1 MTPELE
7 AVELSANVASA
18 EDLIAHQSTDR
29 LFIDV
34 RLGDPEEEL
43 TSFRTCHVFGAVHA
57 QIRDVFA
64 APPTQTTGNLP
75 LPSIERLQR
84 HLDCWGVGKETE
96 IVVYGPTPALA
107 ARGWWVLK
115 WAGVQKVRV
124 LDGGLTAW
132 MAAGGA
138 VAQGDE
144 IARHPASKPLC
155 ASADHMPTIAA
166 DEVERLDRDATLIDA
181 RDEASYLAGCIPH
194 AQNLPASDQWTPTR
208 KLRPLPEIRQLYFDA
223 DVRVNKDNVVVYC
236 GGGVLSA
243 LEVLT
248 MAAATGVVPRLY
260 VGSWSEWNKSAHR
273 LARSAEYNQQL
284 AAD

>member
-1 MTPELE
+1 MTAEMN
-7 AVELSANVASA
+7 AAELSRNVASA
-18 EDLIAHQSTDR
+18 EGLIAHPSTNR

-43 TSFRTCHVFGAVHA
+43 TSFRTCHIFGAVHA

-75 LPSIERLQR
+75 LPSIESLQR
-84 HLDCWGVGKETE
+84 QLDRWGVGEETE

-115 WAGVQKVRV
+115 WAGLQRVRV

-138 VAQGDE
+138 VAQGDA
-144 IARHPASKPLC
+144 IARDPASKPMC
-155 ASADHMPTIAA
+155 ARAGHMPTIEAE
-166 DEVERLDRDATLIDA
+166 EVERLDRDATLIDA

-194 AQNLPASDQWTPTR
+194 AKNLPASDQWTPAR
-208 KLRPLPEIRQLYFDA
+208 KLRPLPEIRQLYAEA
-223 DVRVNKDNVVVYC
+223 DMRANKNTVVVYC

-248 MAAATGVVPRLY
+248 MAAATGVVPQLY

-284 AAD
+284 AR

>member
-1 MTPELE
+1 MAAEME
-7 AVELSANVASA
+7 AAGFSANVASA
-18 EDLIAHQSTDR
+18 EELIAHSSTDR

-43 TSFRTCHVFGAVHA
+43 TSFRTCHVFAAVHA

-64 APPTQTTGNLP
+64 APPTQNTGNLP
-75 LPSIERLQR
+75 LPSIEGLQK
-84 HLDCWGVGKETE
+84 HLDRWGVGKETE
-96 IVVYGPTPALA
+96 IVAYGPTPALA

-115 WAGVQKVRV
+115 WAGVQRVRV

-144 IARHPASKPLC
+144 IARDPASRPVHL
-155 ASADHMPTIAA
+155 SAGHLPTIEAE
-166 DEVERLDRDATLIDA
+166 EVDRLDRHATLIDA
-181 RDEASYLAGCIPH
+181 RDEASYLAGCIPR
-194 AQNLPASDQWTPTR
+194 AQNLPASDQWTPSR
-208 KLRPLPEIRQLYFDA
+208 KLRPLPEIRQLYANA
-223 DVRVNKDNVVVYC
+223 DVRANKDNVVVYC

-260 VGSWSEWNKSAHR
+260 VGSWSEWSKSAHR
-273 LARSAEYNQQL
+273 LVRSAEYNQQL
-284 AAD
+284 AR